1 MFVRVQHGLAFG
13 QVSDRVSKV
22 IPPVSLSLERRFE
35 GQGAVAHS
43 KVSRCEDDASLSCER
58 MRLAKRA
65 LTDCERL
72 CESGSRRVVI
82 SQARFDFRSYLE
94 DAGQMNGLVR

>member
-43 KVSRCEDDASLSCER
+43 KVSRCEDASSPFATKGWLGPSAADHIVTARACRRSASRKSPIDSASSASLFTTAATNE
-58 MRLAKRA
+58 
-65 LTDCERL
+65 
-72 CESGSRRVVI
+72 
-82 SQARFDFRSYLE
+82 
-94 DAGQMNGLVR
+94 